1 MELSLHSDVLS
12 CGGENIIND
21 ISIITRDDRRL
32 FPAQVYDNVD
42 NLHIRLATGINDIY
56 DLLYEKQN
64 IFVISNQYDKYGAKL
79 EIFSGTLGKDDIKAL
94 FAINN
99 EEASPDLNCVMT
111 LSEAAKKWN
120 LSDGS
125 TIRKA
130 IERKKFQKNEI
141 KQAGDIWII
150 TYSAMERV
158 FGAVKNQENE
168 YILYDDF
175 EIYLYK
181 AYLNNYKL
189 DYLEGKLHDKKAKEN
204 EKQYQ
209 YVKAI
214 FINALNAIR
223 NNQKVIIKRSKN
235 NKVRQIISTEKEL
248 FWYIEVFSVRSR
260 SAITPLGGLRYRL
273 IEELQN
279 NS

>member
-1 MELSLHSDVLS
+1 M
-12 CGGENIIND
+12 ND
-21 ISIITRDDRRL
+21 ISIITTDERRL
-32 FPAQVYDNVD
+32 FPAKVYDNVD

-56 DLLYEKQN
+56 NLLYEKQI
-64 IFVISNQYDKYGAKL
+64 IFVISNQYDKYGGTL
-79 EIFSGTLGKDDIKAL
+79 EVFNGTLGRDAIKAL
-94 FAINN
+94 FATND
-99 EEASPDLNCVMT
+99 EEASTDLSTIMT

-141 KQAGDIWII
+141 KLAGDIWIV

-158 FGAVKNQENE
+158 FGAVKNEENE

-189 DYLEGKLHDKKAKEN
+189 DYFQGKLHDKKAKEN
-204 EKQYQ
+204 EEQYQ
-209 YVKAI
+209 YAKKI
-214 FINALNAIR
+214 FVNALNAIR

-248 FWYIEVFSVRSR
+248 FAYIEVFSVRSK
-260 SAITPLGGLRYRL
+260 SPITPLGGLKYRL
-273 IEELQN
+273 IEELGQIDKK
-279 NS
+279 